1 MRHTITNQER
11 VNLNKIFDVLRPY
24 NLGDCKSDTY
34 WFVNFYKEHSTMSEK
49 AYSEMKEIFKQWLLK
64 EKVRNL

>member
-1 MRHTITNQER
+1 MRHTITEQER
-11 VNLNKIFDVLRPY
+11 VNLNLIFDILRPY

-34 WFVNFYKEHSTMSEK
+34 WFVNFYKEHATMSSK
-49 AYSEMKEIFKQWLLK
+49 AYLEMNKIFNQWLLK